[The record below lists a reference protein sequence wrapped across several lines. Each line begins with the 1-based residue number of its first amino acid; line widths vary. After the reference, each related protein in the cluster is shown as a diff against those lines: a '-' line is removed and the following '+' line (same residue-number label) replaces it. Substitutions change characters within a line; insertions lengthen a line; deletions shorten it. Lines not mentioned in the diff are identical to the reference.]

1 MEGIRHLILSDKLSF
16 HTQYLPYFLVLST
29 LLTNT

>member
-16 HTQYLPYFLVLST
+16 HTQYLPYFLVDK